1 MFEGLC
7 DNMTT
12 THKLA
17 SVAVAAFV
25 AAMLIGAFSFPTT
38 AFAAPKEN
46 PKTESGPRTNPNDKV
61 IPGEETTTTTCTTP
75 GGSTPR
81 GHEPVDG
88 ECKGN
93 DECTQTGTVTPGRSN
108 NVKSTGTEE
117 C

>member
-1 MFEGLC
+1 MM
-7 DNMTT
+7 NP
-12 THKLA
+12 KIA
-17 SVAVAAFV
+17 SVAVTAFV
-25 AAMLIGAFSFPTT
+25 AVMLIGAFSFPTT

-46 PKTESGPRTNPNDKV
+46 PKTESGPRTNPNDKE
-61 IPGEETTTTTCTTP
+61 IPGTESETTTCTTP

-93 DECTQTGTVTPGRSN
+93 DECTETVTVTPGRSN
-108 NVKSTGTEE
+108 NQKTSGPEE